1 MRRFLV
7 FLLLALVLLGAAC
20 QPGPTDPTPGPTD
33 LRLLV
38 LPDDGPAA
46 VIALIDGAQESIRFK
61 IYLLTSDEII
71 AALAAA
77 ANRGV
82 EVRVLIEQNP
92 VGGGESNQQ
101 SADRLK
107 EAGVS
112 VRWAPSLYQLTHEK
126 SLLVDDRQALV
137 STFNY
142 TKSSFANNREYGLLT
157 ADPAL
162 VSEIAAIFDADW
174 TGKPYERVRNPALV
188 VSPLNSRPQIEALI
202 DGAQKSLW
210 LEENTLLDDDIAG
223 RLAAAAQRGVEVRF
237 LGPLRTDEED
247 LAEPNYRRL
256 QAAGAQVSRLAAPY
270 VHAKVIVADGKRA
283 LVGSINLSAASL
295 NKNRELGLV
304 TEDAAI
310 IARLQKTFEGDWQLA
325 RQVRAAPTGVIGWQE
340 AGNYLG
346 AEVTVEGEIMRT
358 HDTGKVTFLNFT
370 PNYRGTLTLVIFASD
385 YDRYPAAPVD
395 YFLNKH
401 LRAKGMV
408 KDYQG
413 APEIIID
420 SPDQI
425 EILLA
430 AAAQPVSTQP
440 AAADA
445 PTSLAA
451 TSAPLPP
458 TPAAAAA
465 IVAWRDADDHM
476 GQEITVEG
484 KVVRTHDTGKVT
496 FLNFTDEWRGTLSIV
511 IFASDYDK
519 FPQPPSQLF
528 RDQTVRVSGQVK
540 EYQGAPEIVVE
551 SADAIEI
558 IAAGPGDDAT
568 SAGEAAPTASLAATA
583 PPPTGVIPWQ
593 QAGDYRGQTIT
604 ISGRIVRASDIG
616 SITFLNFS
624 QERGDFVAVI
634 FQDDYANFSSPPAE
648 LYQGQSVWV
657 TGQVTE
663 HDGVPQIV
671 VRSPAQIEIFP

>member
-7 FLLLALVLLGAAC
+7 FLLLALALLGAAC
-20 QPGPTDPTPGPTD
+20 QPGPTPGPPD

-61 IYLLTSDEII
+61 IYLLTSDEIT

-82 EVRVLIEQNP
+82 AVRVLIEQNP
-92 VGGGESNQQ
+92 VGGGESNQR
-101 SADRLK
+101 SADKLK

-137 STFNY
+137 GTFNY

-157 ADPAL
+157 TDPAL

-174 TGKPYERVRNPALV
+174 ASKPYARLRNPALV

-256 QAAGAQVSRLAAPY
+256 QAAGAQVSRLAEPY

-283 LVGSINLSAASL
+283 LVGSINLSHASL

-325 RQVRAAPTGVIGWQE
+325 RQVRPAPTGVIGWQE

-370 PNYRGTLTLVIFASD
+370 PAYRGTLTLVIFASD
-385 YDRYPAAPVD
+385 YDRYPAPPVN

-401 LRAKGMV
+401 LRATGMV

-430 AAAQPVSTQP
+430 ASAQPAPDGAQ
-440 AAADA
+440 ADA

-451 TSAPLPP
+451 TSAPPPP
-458 TPAAAAA
+458 TPATAPA
-465 IVAWRDADDHM
+465 IVAWQDAGEHM

-496 FLNFTDEWRGTLSIV
+496 FLNFTNEWQGTFSVV

-519 FPQPPSQLF
+519 FPQPPNQLF

-540 EYQGAPEIVVE
+540 EYQGAPEMVVE
-551 SADAIEI
+551 SAGAIEI
-558 IAAGPGDDAT
+558 IAAGPGDDA
-568 SAGEAAPTASLAATA
+568 APAAEAAPTAPLAATA

-593 QAGDYRGQTIT
+593 QASDYLGQTIT

-624 QERGDFVAVI
+624 QERGRFVAVI

-648 LYQGQSVWV
+648 LYHDQSVWV

-671 VRSPAQIEIFP
+671 VRSPEQIEIFP